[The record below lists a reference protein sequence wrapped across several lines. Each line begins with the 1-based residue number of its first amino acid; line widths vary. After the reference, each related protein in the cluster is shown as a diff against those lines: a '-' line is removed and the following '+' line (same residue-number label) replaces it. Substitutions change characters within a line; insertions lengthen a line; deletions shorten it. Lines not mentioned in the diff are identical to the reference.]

1 MYNNINLSLGSGMK
15 DKKEKNTNEKKIYI
29 KKHPFKKKKA
39 VNKSV
44 ADELDKNDDILLVDS
59 VEGDEKVEETSSK
72 TRDSKSGS
80 KVTSKKK
87 TKRSRQKKLK
97 IWISVLCSLL
107 IIGILVVGN
116 LPMILAWTGLSDTGN
131 FSNDLAGNR
140 KYQKLAI
147 KNTLYE
153 NLDANINFADQ
164 NVINILFFGMD
175 ESIARESRYSS
186 FRPDTIMLLTVNLD
200 TQDIQITSIPRDS
213 RVPIAG
219 RSGKDK
225 INACFYYGT
234 LIADNEEDYF
244 DAGVE
249 CLMGTVSELL
259 GGVQI
264 NYYIGVNMDGVPDII
279 DTIGGVT
286 FDVED
291 EINLDGVTIH
301 EGEQVLDGKQFLL
314 VARFRHYAGGDIDRV
329 KVQQK
334 LLLALFDQLTS
345 SESIMKLPK
354 AISQT
359 FDIITTDLTFKQIT
373 TLAFTL
379 KDFDLSS
386 ISTDTVPGLYGN
398 LYGVSYWIINQSAR
412 VDFVKETYGITIRP
426 DAQDPTYIPKEEP
439 AEEDPTDDETVT
451 EDPPAEDPPTE
462 EPPTEEPTT

>member
-1 MYNNINLSLGSGMK
+1 MK
-15 DKKEKNTNEKKIYI
+15 DKKEKNNNEKKIYI
-29 KKHPFKKKKA
+29 KKHPFRKKKA
-39 VNKSV
+39 KSKPSVNEGFDKSG
-44 ADELDKNDDILLVDS
+44 DMFLVDS
-59 VEGDEKVEETSSK
+59 VEDVEATEQVVSEKK
-72 TRDSKSGS
+72 DSANGVKD
-80 KVTSKKK
+80 KPKKK
-87 TKRSRQKKLK
+87 TKRSRQKRLK
-97 IWISVLCSLL
+97 IWISVVCSLL

-164 NVINILFFGMD
+164 NVINILFFGVD
-175 ESIARESRYSS
+175 ESLEREGRWSV

-200 TQDIQITSIPRDS
+200 TQDIQITSVPRDS

-225 INACFYYGT
+225 INSCFYYGT

-244 DAGVE
+244 DTGVE
-249 CLMGTVSELL
+249 CLKGTVSELL

-264 NYYIGVNMDGVPDII
+264 NYYIGVNMDGVPEII
-279 DTIGGVT
+279 DTIGGVK
-286 FDVED
+286 F
-291 EINLDGVTIH
+291 NLAQDISYQGQSLSA
-301 EGEQVLDGKQFLL
+301 GEQILSGEDFLL
-314 VARFRHYAGGDIDRV
+314 CARFRGYPGGDIDRV
-329 KVQQK
+329 KVQQQ

-386 ISTDTVPGLYGN
+386 INTDTVPGFYGN

-439 AEEDPTDDETVT
+439 AEEDTTEDETVT
-451 EDPPAEDPPTE
+451 EDPVVEDPV
-462 EPPTEEPTT
+462 EEPTT

>member
-1 MYNNINLSLGSGMK
+1 MK
-15 DKKEKNTNEKKIYI
+15 DKKEENKNEKKIYI

-39 VNKSV
+39 KSKSV
-44 ADELDKNDDILLVDS
+44 ADNLDQSSEMLLVDS
-59 VEGDEKVEETSSK
+59 VEGVEATEQIT
-72 TRDSKSGS
+72 S
-80 KVTSKKK
+80 KVKNGTSGTKDKPKKK

-97 IWISVLCSLL
+97 IWLSVVCALI

-131 FSNDLAGNR
+131 FRNDLVGNR

-153 NLDANINFADQ
+153 NLDADINFADQ
-164 NVINILFFGMD
+164 NVINILFFGVD
-175 ESIARESRYSS
+175 ESLEREDRWSV
-186 FRPDTIMLLTVNLD
+186 FRPDTIMLLTINLD
-200 TQDIQITSIPRDS
+200 TQDIQITSVPRDS

-249 CLMGTVSELL
+249 CLKGTVSELL

-264 NYYIGVNMDGVPDII
+264 NYYIGVNMDGVPEII
-279 DTIGGVT
+279 DTIGGVK
-286 FDVED
+286 F
-291 EINLDGVTIH
+291 NLEHAISYKSQYIPA
-301 EGEQVLDGKQFLL
+301 GEQILSGKNFLL
-314 VARFRHYAGGDIDRV
+314 CARYRGYPGGDIDRV
-329 KVQQK
+329 KVQQQ
-334 LLLALFDQLTS
+334 LLVALFDQLTS

-386 ISTDTVPGLYGN
+386 INTDTVPGLYGN
-398 LYGVSYWIINQSAR
+398 LYGVSYWIIDQSAR

-426 DAQDPTYIPKEEP
+426 DVQDPTYIPKEEP
-439 AEEDPTDDETVT
+439 AEEEPTEDETVT
-451 EDPPAEDPPTE
+451 EDPVVEDPVV
-462 EPPTEEPTT
+462 EEPTT

>member
-1 MYNNINLSLGSGMK
+1 MK
-15 DKKEKNTNEKKIYI
+15 GKKEKNTNEKKIYI
-29 KKHPFKKKKA
+29 KKHPFRKKKTSK
-39 VNKSV
+39 KSV
-44 ADELDKNDDILLVDS
+44 ANEPSKSNDMLLVDS
-59 VEGDEKVEETSSK
+59 VEGVKEPEQIASEVKDSVKSVKDK
-72 TRDSKSGS
+72 T
-80 KVTSKKK
+80 KKK

-97 IWISVLCSLL
+97 IWISVVCSLL

-131 FSNDLAGNR
+131 FSSDLFGNR

-164 NVINILFFGMD
+164 NVINILFFGVD
-175 ESIARESRYSS
+175 ESLEREGKWAV

-200 TQDIQITSIPRDS
+200 TQDIQITSVPRDS

-219 RSGKDK
+219 RSGRDK
-225 INACFYYGT
+225 INSCFYYGT

-249 CLMGTVSELL
+249 CLAGTVSELL

-264 NYYIGVNMDGVPDII
+264 NYYIGVNMDGVPAII
-279 DTIGGVT
+279 DTIGGVK
-286 FDVED
+286 FDLEQD
-291 EINLDGVTIH
+291 ISHAGQSLSA
-301 EGEQVLDGKQFLL
+301 GEQILSGKDFLL
-314 VARFRHYAGGDIDRV
+314 CARFRGYPGGDIDRV

-345 SESIMKLPK
+345 TESIMKLPK

-398 LYGVSYWIINQSAR
+398 LNGVSYWIINQSAR

-439 AEEDPTDDETVT
+439 DEEEPTNDETVT
-451 EDPPAEDPPTE
+451 EDPPAEDPVVEDPVVETPVTE
-462 EPPTEEPTT
+462 DPVTEPTT